1 MTWQSKKLYLV
12 VFGSLLLAISILW
25 LLATQVTD
33 SYRAEVKRHQVE
45 TENIGIAVEHELRTK
60 LEQAQFIQEIA
71 AGTLLPILN
80 NSKSH
85 EVNTAKISEILNI
98 YLARS
103 PVISAIAITNSGNI
117 ISSASRENI
126 AISNNF
132 LPTTSSKNPNQLLI
146 DAETGSI
153 YIYQQINN
161 NQENP
166 FFLLTKISI
175 HQLVENINI
184 LKNNQ
189 NSSLILF
196 DKNINVL
203 NQPSSQINFSDNLD
217 IIKSFL
223 SSKQQSSSFTNNRRN
238 QSSQLNLRT
247 VTNFPLNIALF
258 NENPERFTSWKH
270 NTVVY
275 ILGCVLMLGLLLQI
289 LYSLIRAK
297 RLNQALFLKESK
309 LSASETRFRQMIEAM
324 PIGLILARAQD
335 KLIIYINKPAAQI
348 LDMPQASALSKRVFE
363 IYADKDNF
371 TSQISAISISPA
383 SQSLEC
389 ILIRNTGE
397 SFWAN
402 VSMSIVDVAETQTLL
417 IGIADIS
424 AQKRLEAELKHQATT
439 DHLSGLYNRAH
450 FINSS
455 NKEIQRIQRLK
466 KNASLLMLDI
476 DHFKRVNDNF
486 GHDAGDL
493 VIQIIALTCQ
503 EILRDIDLL
512 GRLGG
517 EEFAALLPETSVK
530 EALKVAER
538 LRAAIENRQIKLK
551 DGQII
556 NITSSI
562 GVTEVT
568 HQDEMIDFALK
579 RADLALYSSKNNG
592 RNRVTNFDSSLE

>member
-12 VFGSLLLAISILW
+12 VFGSLLLAIGILW
-25 LLATQVTD
+25 LLATQVTN
-33 SYRAEVKRHQVE
+33 SYRAEAKRHQLE

-60 LEQAQFIQEIA
+60 LKEAQFIQEIA
-71 AGTLLPILN
+71 AGTLLPILSN
-80 NSKSH
+80 GKQN
-85 EVNTAKISEILNI
+85 EINTAKISEILNI

-103 PVISAIAITNSGNI
+103 PAISAIAITNSGNI
-117 ISSASRENI
+117 ISSASRENST
-126 AISNNF
+126 ISNAF
-132 LPTTSSKNPNQLLI
+132 LPITSLKNSNQLLI

-166 FFLLTKISI
+166 FILLTKISI
-175 HQLVENINI
+175 HQLIENINI
-184 LKNNQ
+184 LSNNQ
-189 NSSLILF
+189 NSSIILF
-196 DKNINVL
+196 DKNLNVL
-203 NQPSSQINFSDNLD
+203 YKTSRQINFSDNLD
-217 IIKSFL
+217 IIKYFL
-223 SSKQQSSSFTNNRRN
+223 SSKQQSSSFTNNRKN
-238 QSSQLNLRT
+238 QSSQLNLRK
-247 VTNFPLNIALF
+247 VTNIPLNIALF
-258 NENPERFTSWKH
+258 NENHERFTTWKN

-275 ILGCVLMLGLLLQI
+275 ILVCVLMLGLLLQI

-363 IYADKDNF
+363 IYADRDSF
-371 TSQISAISISPA
+371 TSQISAISISST

-402 VSMSIVDVAETQTLL
+402 VSMSLVDVAETQTLL

-466 KNASLLMLDI
+466 KNASLMMLDI

-517 EEFAALLPETSVK
+517 EEFAALLPETSVE

-538 LRAAIENRQIKLK
+538 LRATIENRQIKLK
-551 DGQII
+551 NGQII